1 VHVSNHAC
9 ITGKEYGK
17 RGATFLLL
25 ESDTSDVFGYVHVN
39 GIDILDSGIPR
50 GYASE
55 WYPLVATTSTNMV
68 NLSFITEPSERTDFK
83 AARFHIAVSNLMKG
97 KPTDGSCRVMLRF
110 FTETANSNGR
120 WFTQSIRC
128 HVLYVLNI
136 VMDIS
141 CIVILLTIFS
151 LCKAWYQAAVKSMA
165 SLL

>member
-25 ESDTSDVFGYVHVN
+25 ELDTSDVFGYVHVN
-39 GIDILDSGIPR
+39 GIDILDSDIPR
-50 GYASE
+50 GYASDF
-55 WYPLVATTSTNMV
+55 YPLVATTTTNMV

-83 AARFHIAVSNLMKG
+83 AARFQIAVSNLMKG
-97 KPTDGSCRVMLRF
+97 MPTDGSCRVMLRF
-110 FTETANSNGR
+110 FTETAKCNGR

-141 CIVILLTIFS
+141 CFVILLTIFS
-151 LCKAWYQAAVKSMA
+151 LCKAWY
-165 SLL
+165 